1 MWVTKTLTHT
11 TGVKAMSKRAQKD
24 AERDY
29 ARHKEEGYPVRYP
42 FYASNKP
49 WPEHRLTETESKNH
63 YESER
68 ASRAY
73 HLRFRELFWEDI
85 GRLLSVKVRES
96 GFALERGRFSIVSNQ
111 GKDVHGYE

>member
-1 MWVTKTLTHT
+1 
-11 TGVKAMSKRAQKD
+11 MSKRARAD

-49 WPEHRLTETESKNH
+49 WPEHRLTETESKDH

-68 ASRAY
+68 ASEAY
-73 HLRFRELFWEDI
+73 QLRFRELFWEEI
-85 GRLLSVKVRES
+85 GRLLRES
-96 GFALERGRFSIVSNQ
+96 GFALERGPFSIVSNQ
-111 GKDVHGYE
+111 GEDVHGYE

>member
-1 MWVTKTLTHT
+1 
-11 TGVKAMSKRAQKD
+11 MSKRAQKD

-29 ARHKEEGYPVRYP
+29 ARHKEENYPVRYP

-49 WPEHRLTETESKNH
+49 WPEHRLTETESKEH

-68 ASRAY
+68 ASEAY

-85 GRLLSVKVRES
+85 RLSVRLRES
-96 GFALERGRFSIVSNQ
+96 GFVLERGRFSIVSNQ

>member
-1 MWVTKTLTHT
+1 
-11 TGVKAMSKRAQKD
+11 MSKRAQKD

-29 ARHKEEGYPVRYP
+29 ARHKEEGYSVRYP

-49 WPEHRLTETESKNH
+49 WPEHRLTETESKDH

-68 ASRAY
+68 ASHAY

-85 GRLLSVKVRES
+85 GQLLINKARES
-96 GFALERGRFSIVSNQ
+96 GFTVENGPFSIVSNQ
-111 GKDVHGYE
+111 GEDVHGYE

>member
-1 MWVTKTLTHT
+1 
-11 TGVKAMSKRAQKD
+11 MSKRARKD

-29 ARHKEEGYPVRYP
+29 ARHKEEDYHVRYP

-49 WPEHRLTETESKNH
+49 WPEHRMTETESADH

-68 ASRAY
+68 ASEAY

-85 GRLLSVKVRES
+85 GRILTIKAKVS
-96 GFALERGRFSIVSNQ
+96 GFKLERGRFSIVSNQ
-111 GKDVHGYE
+111 GEDVHGYE